1 MVFIGIMTAIMAA
14 SIFIIYKIAGHFGFR
29 LAVPALVLCGV
40 LAFAVNFVTIA
51 LSPFLTWEYYARIG
65 IFVIIAAICVTWYNS
80 YLIRKH
86 PSKYKS
92 NHDEGNA
99 SQVDQPNE
107 AMPPESVT
115 NSADVL
121 ESASEAHSEAVA
133 EPAAKHD
140 IEALVETNAEA
151 FEGTDST
158 AIAKE
163 QPQIKAEPTD
173 DTGEPASETAEAK
186 LADTE
191 AIDEATKATPDTGM
205 ISTTA
210 SMSET
215 EEPSATADE
224 QDTELTDDVAEDE
237 AAEPVLNP
245 LLPAIIVPSI
255 REQAKA
261 DIDAAIQKRMEKT
274 LLTMDSLDA
283 LLDYAIS
290 QEGRGAHL
298 AAINTYK
305 TALSRYRTDD
315 YAPYISIDLT
325 NIYKELGFYDEAI
338 HTSSDALKLLA
349 VRSSKPMQAE
359 FQKNVEYLHLVKYIL
374 SGHDAVN
381 TPFREIPSSIM
392 DEIEDAF
399 ERSERT
405 NRE

>member
-1 MVFIGIMTAIMAA
+1 MVFIGIVTAIMAA

-107 AMPPESVT
+107 AMPPESAT

-140 IEALVETNAEA
+140 IEAAGETNAEA

-158 AIAKE
+158 AIAQE
-163 QPQIKAEPTD
+163 QPQIKAEPID
-173 DTGEPASETAEAK
+173 DTGEKQASETAEVTEAEPE
-186 LADTE
+186 E
-191 AIDEATKATPDTGM
+191 AIDEAAQAAPDT
-205 ISTTA
+205 
-210 SMSET
+210 E
-215 EEPSATADE
+215 SATESAPEAEKPSDE
-224 QDTELTDDVAEDE
+224 GDQTDTTDDVAEDE

-261 DIDAAIQKRMEKT
+261 DVDTAIQKRMEKT

>member
-1 MVFIGIMTAIMAA
+1 
-14 SIFIIYKIAGHFGFR
+14 
-29 LAVPALVLCGV
+29 
-40 LAFAVNFVTIA
+40 
-51 LSPFLTWEYYARIG
+51 
-65 IFVIIAAICVTWYNS
+65 
-80 YLIRKH
+80 
-86 PSKYKS
+86 
-92 NHDEGNA
+92 
-99 SQVDQPNE
+99 
-107 AMPPESVT
+107 MPPEST
-115 NSADVL
+115 ANDADVL
-121 ESASEAHSEAVA
+121 ESASEAHSEDVA
-133 EPAAKHD
+133 EPAAEHD

-158 AIAKE
+158 AIVKE

-255 REQAKA
+255 KEQAKA
-261 DIDAAIQKRMEKT
+261 DIDAAIQQRMENT

-283 LLDYAIS
+283 LLDYAIA

-359 FQKNVEYLHLVKYIL
+359 FQKNVDYLHLVKYIL
-374 SGHDAVN
+374 SGHGAVN

-405 NRE
+405 NRG